1 MISGVYAPC
10 TGFPFFRCGPL
21 SSSTASR
28 VEIPLEFLQITVPD
42 ASCVL
47 PFWSCSNHSRHSFFL
62 SSSAL
67 RSRSF
72 SWLSAPPSGRHKYS
86 RHPLARK
93 SSRLITNTTPRFFN
107 NELGGVED
115 RSVGDVAFQLISDG
129 KRKTTK
135 PKKNS
140 PCSNVFLLSEALPL
154 CGLDLAERS
163 TCARMGPAAGNAG
176 ENSRGICI
184 ILHIQSGSAFSAAA

>member
-28 VEIPLEFLQITVPD
+28 VEIPLEFLQITVLD

-47 PFWSCSNHSRHSFFL
+47 PFRSCSNHSRHSFFL

-72 SWLSAPPSGRHKYS
+72 SWLSAPPSGPHECS
-86 RHPLARK
+86 RQPLARK
-93 SSRLITNTTPRFFN
+93 FSRLNTNTTPRFSI

-129 KRKTTK
+129 KRKQQNRKRTLLAQTSFYF
-135 PKKNS
+135 PKHC
-140 PCSNVFLLSEALPL
+140 PCAAWILPNALLAY
-154 CGLDLAERS
+154 GRARRLA
-163 TCARMGPAAGNAG
+163 MQVK
-176 ENSRGICI
+176 
-184 ILHIQSGSAFSAAA
+184 ILGGSVLFFTFNQVVR